1 MRNILKLIAFSYLQI
16 YDRECHFCQTLTP
29 LSEGLLSTTPQLP
42 ITLHNLQEKL
52 SHRRILLYQPHLRES
67 RALLYSLYTT
77 PHLRCF
83 SFSKNK
89 THEINRV
96 FCLVGRTGFEPVK
109 AQGRLIYSQMR
120 LTASLPTHDSWSRCA
135 GSNRRPSPYHGD
147 ALPTE
152 LQRQVKYYLLY

>member
-1 MRNILKLIAFSYLQI
+1 MPLLPNTHTAERGVAFHNPSTSYHTSQSSGEI
-16 YDRECHFCQTLTP
+16 ISQANPTLP
-29 LSEGLLSTTPQLP
+29 ASSQGKSGL
-42 ITLHNLQEKL
+42 TLFA
-52 SHRRILLYQPHLRES
+52 LYNTSSQV
-67 RALLYSLYTT
+67 
-77 PHLRCF
+77 F
-83 SFSKNK
+83 FFFQNK